1 MWVLLIAIFAYDI
14 RDSVYAIRGLAVGL
28 MFEAMCIGQLIAR
41 VSTLSFSSCA
51 LAVAGALTA
60 LYFFSVGR
68 QLLRGVPKRKR
79 PREEERQ
86 VEEPRARAETET
98 EDEAMPSEMLAYC
111 RKLALENGLTPREAE
126 ILGLIAMGRSA
137 KYIAEEL
144 TISHNTTRTH
154 IKHVYEKL
162 NIHSKQELLDLVLF
176 GSGLM

>member
-68 QLLRGVPKRKR
+68 QLLRGVPKRKQ
-79 PREEERQ
+79 PREEERR
-86 VEEPRARAETET
+86 PRSRGRAPRRRRKTRR
-98 EDEAMPSEMLAYC
+98 C
-111 RKLALENGLTPREAE
+111 RPRCW
-126 ILGLIAMGRSA
+126 
-137 KYIAEEL
+137 
-144 TISHNTTRTH
+144 RTAA
-154 IKHVYEKL
+154 
-162 NIHSKQELLDLVLF
+162 S
-176 GSGLM
+176 SRWRTA

>member
-1 MWVLLIAIFAYDI
+1 
-14 RDSVYAIRGLAVGL
+14 
-28 MFEAMCIGQLIAR
+28 
-41 VSTLSFSSCA
+41 
-51 LAVAGALTA
+51 
-60 LYFFSVGR
+60 
-68 QLLRGVPKRKR
+68 
-79 PREEERQ
+79 
-86 VEEPRARAETET
+86 
-98 EDEAMPSEMLAYC
+98 MPSEMLASC

-176 GSGLM
+176 GSGLI